1 MPEPSGQRAKPLSGI
16 RVLDLTRLLPGPV
29 CSLHLADMGADVIKV
44 EDPGAGDYARAM
56 RGYFSPINRNKRSLT
71 LDLKQP
77 RGRELFLELVRDA
90 QVVMEGFRPG
100 VMRRLGV
107 DYERVAEVNPGI
119 VYCSITGYGQSGP
132 YRDRAGHDLNYCA
145 YAGIVDQVGARD
157 GPPVIPNFQIADILG
172 GSLSAI
178 MGILAALLD
187 AQRSGRGRYVDVAMA
202 DCALAHNLMPMTALA
217 ERGAPRPRGTDFLS
231 GGLPW
236 YAVYETADRRYLAL
250 GALEFKF
257 WQALGAAM
265 ELPDWART
273 QPEGEAERE
282 RIRAELV
289 RRFKTRS
296 RDDWLRHFA
305 GVDCC
310 LAPVLTIA
318 EARQDAHFRA
328 RGMFA
333 ELEGEAGSQFAFP
346 VRLSDFEFGVACAAP
361 EQGQHN
367 NQVLQELGYS
377 AAQIAALR
385 EEGVV

>member
-157 GPPVIPNFQIADILG
+157 GPPVIPNFQIADIL
-172 GSLSAI
+172 
-178 MGILAALLD
+178 
-187 AQRSGRGRYVDVAMA
+187 V
-202 DCALAHNLMPMTALA
+202 
-217 ERGAPRPRGTDFLS
+217 LS

-333 ELEGEAGSQFAFP
+333 EVEGEAGSQFAFP
-346 VRLSDFEFGVACAAP
+346 VRLTDFEFEVARAAP